1 MRFTARYGAI
11 RFCDGKTR
19 SPRIL
24 ASCAK
29 ILGSIYFDGRGDY
42 DEIFCIDIKIYTY
55 IYKYITSVNNNNL
68 LRALSRFVIT
78 SCYVEDLSMLLSNDC
93 LPLIID
99 SPI

>member
-1 MRFTARYGAI
+1 MRRSVSATARRDRREFLHPAQKSLEAFISTDVAITMRF
-11 RFCDGKTR
+11 
-19 SPRIL
+19 
-24 ASCAK
+24 
-29 ILGSIYFDGRGDY
+29 
-42 DEIFCIDIKIYTY
+42 FCIDIKIYTY

-99 SPI
+99 SPV